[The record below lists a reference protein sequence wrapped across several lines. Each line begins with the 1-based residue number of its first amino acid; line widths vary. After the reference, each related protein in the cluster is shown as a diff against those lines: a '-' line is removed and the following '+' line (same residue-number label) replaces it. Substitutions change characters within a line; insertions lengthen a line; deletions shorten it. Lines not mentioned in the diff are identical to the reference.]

1 MTEPALQSAIAQAL
15 LVHYDFDL
23 GNETAE
29 EIVNRWVINYEV
41 DWLPLAAMEALYQGR
56 YKAISVQQILTL
68 WKRRGQAIYHFN
80 GDFERLIHRHL
91 PPGLRDQIKINPPQ
105 QENPPPL
112 IEEETGENI
121 APQTPELS
129 LDPALAETS
138 EPEVKEATKV
148 KETPQQST
156 WEFNPGGVKHTDFHS
171 KLKSVADKNPKSSE
185 EKNE

>member
-1 MTEPALQSAIAQAL
+1 MTEPTLQSAITQAL

-41 DWLPLAAMEALYQGR
+41 DWLTLAAMEALYQGR

-68 WKRRGQAIYHFN
+68 WKRRGQPIYHFN
-80 GDFERLIHRHL
+80 GEFERLIHRHL

-112 IEEETGENI
+112 IEEESGEKI
-121 APQTPELS
+121 PLETPELS
-129 LDPALAETS
+129 LEPALAETS
-138 EPEVKEATKV
+138 EPEA
-148 KETPQQST
+148 KETPQKST